1 MTFAM
6 PYLLFSL
13 LVVPLAAVGYRILEG
28 RRARR
33 SAAWAKPAMLPN
45 IVRRP
50 SQRLGRLPGVLFLLG
65 LTFLL
70 VGFAR
75 PQRVL
80 DGADG
85 AAPTV
90 VLTFDVSGSMA
101 ADDVH
106 PTRIRLARSVA
117 IQFLHELPS
126 TYRVAVVTFGGKARL
141 LVPPTFDRERV
152 LAGLP
157 TAVTPRSATAIG
169 DAVSASV
176 AVIGTASGHDQPGGL
191 SRPGAVLL
199 LSDGSQTAAGTT
211 PAEAAVAAVADY
223 VPVDTIAV
231 GTGAGTVTQR
241 SNTGRRQTSTQI
253 AVPVQPITLRAL
265 SRQTGGLFFEAASVA
280 RTPSALSGVYEGLR
294 SHTSPTGRTH
304 ELSTAAAAVALGFIL
319 AGVVLS
325 GLWFGQVA

>member
-1 MTFAM
+1 
-6 PYLLFSL
+6 
-13 LVVPLAAVGYRILEG
+13 
-28 RRARR
+28 
-33 SAAWAKPAMLPN
+33 MLPN

-80 DGADG
+80 DGVDSV
-85 AAPTV
+85 APTV

-101 ADDVH
+101 ADDVQ
-106 PTRIRLARSVA
+106 PTRIRLARSIAVR
-117 IQFLHELPS
+117 FLHGLPAS
-126 TYRVAVVTFGGKARL
+126 YRVAVVTFGGKVRL

-169 DAVSASV
+169 DAVSAAV
-176 AVIGTASGHDQPGGL
+176 AVIGTATGQSQPGGL

-199 LSDGSQTAAGTT
+199 LSDGAQTAAGTT
-211 PAEAAVAAVADY
+211 PAEAAVVAVADD

-231 GTGAGTVTQR
+231 GTRSGSVTQA
-241 SNTGRRQTSTQI
+241 SNAGGRRTSSLI
-253 AVPVQPITLRAL
+253 PVPVQPTTLRTL
-265 SRQTGGLFFEAASVA
+265 SQQTGGLFFDAGPVA
-280 RTPSALSGVYEGLR
+280 RAPSALAGVYEGLR
-294 SHTSPTGRTH
+294 SHTTPTGRTH
-304 ELSTAAAAVALGFIL
+304 ELSTAAAEIAFGFIL

-325 GLWFGQVA
+325 GLWYGQVA